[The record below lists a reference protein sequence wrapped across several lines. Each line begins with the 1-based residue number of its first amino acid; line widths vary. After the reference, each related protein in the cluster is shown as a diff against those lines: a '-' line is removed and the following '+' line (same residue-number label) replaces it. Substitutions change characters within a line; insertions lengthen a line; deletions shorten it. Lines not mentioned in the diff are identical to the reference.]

1 MLEEDPLVIFTLVLV
16 PMVKRYV
23 VDDVGAAAAF
33 VVLFLRHFLR
43 ELFCVAHGLIC
54 NYFDA

>member
-1 MLEEDPLVIFTLVLV
+1 MIFTLVLV